1 MQKTFL
7 VKNSHLKNFGPY
19 AKLHRK
25 PQIQGQGR
33 IREGGSKSRCA
44 SCNFTE
50 NVYSL
55 MNLSALLSL

>member
-25 PQIQGQGR
+25 PQIQGQGI
-33 IREGGSKSRCA
+33 IREVAVKAGVPA
-44 SCNFTE
+44 AT
-50 NVYSL
+50 SL
-55 MNLSALLSL
+55 KMCTQ